1 MSRAMF
7 LRLGSV
13 DCLPNSYRQHQPKMS
28 GVSFPESRLPGKA
41 PKNSLNWTIGDESL
55 ENINTLNGKLS
66 EALQPSRLC
75 KQAMYARFCALWG
88 KINPTKKPPV
98 TYYDAKVAAQDYQ
111 SAKTSMV
118 KAFEVNGLGIW
129 LKKPVEQDWF
139 DIIGAP

>member
-7 LRLGSV
+7 LRLGAI
-13 DCLPNSYRQHQPKMS
+13 DCLPDLYRQHQPQMS

-41 PKNSLNWTIGDESL
+41 PKNSLNWTIGDTGL
-55 ENINTLNGKLS
+55 ENINTLTGKLS
-66 EALQPSRLC
+66 DVVQPSRLC
-75 KQAMYARFCALWG
+75 KQAMYARFCVLWS
-88 KINPTKKPPV
+88 KIYPSKKPPV
-98 TYYDAKVAAQDYQ
+98 TYHDAKLAAQDYQ
-111 SAKTSMV
+111 SAKALMF